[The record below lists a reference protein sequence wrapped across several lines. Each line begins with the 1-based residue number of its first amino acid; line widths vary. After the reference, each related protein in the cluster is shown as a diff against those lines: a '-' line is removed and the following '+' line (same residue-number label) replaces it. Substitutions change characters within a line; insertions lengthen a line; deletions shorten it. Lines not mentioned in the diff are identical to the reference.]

1 MRLCGGG
8 LLWRW
13 VRRGSGSR
21 WPGAV
26 ICCRRGSRVIA
37 IRVRGV
43 RCRGRSS
50 SLRVVVGVV

>member
-1 MRLCGGG
+1 MRQ
-8 LLWRW
+8 
-13 VRRGSGSR
+13 GSGSR
-21 WPGAV
+21 WLGVV